1 MLIQEQFD
9 NLKFADANPA
19 GLTLRMNT
27 KMFDKDILSHKL
39 MLTTRQKNDV
49 ATYTILSKTQ
59 TSKITQN
66 GGFLSALLSKI
77 AGPLINIAV
86 LISKNILTPLGITA
100 AALAVDVRIQ
110 NKIHD
115 FGAATLII
123 SNEEMNDVM
132 NIFQVLQ
139 RYH

>member
-9 NLKFADANPA
+9 KLKFADANPA
-19 GLTLRMNT
+19 GVTLRMNT
-27 KMFDKDILSHKL
+27 KMFDKGILSHKL

-110 NKIHD
+110 KKIHD